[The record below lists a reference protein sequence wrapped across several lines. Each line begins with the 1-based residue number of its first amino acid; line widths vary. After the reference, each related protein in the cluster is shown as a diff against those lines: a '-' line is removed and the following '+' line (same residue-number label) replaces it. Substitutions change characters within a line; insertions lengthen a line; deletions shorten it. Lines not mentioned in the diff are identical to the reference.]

1 MKKKIKLRDMT
12 VEQWDD
18 YRNECRGDCD
28 KCVFC
33 FGNCFYS
40 DRKKSW
46 INHKEMYSD
55 KFLDQEV
62 EIEVLDIL
70 TKEEKEYLANVIK
83 PFRDRVCYIKKVE
96 CINKYFISIK
106 INSKFLNCEEEYIAL
121 PFFQNEMYKG
131 MKSDKDYTLE
141 DLGL

>member
-1 MKKKIKLRDMT
+1 MKRKIKLRDMT